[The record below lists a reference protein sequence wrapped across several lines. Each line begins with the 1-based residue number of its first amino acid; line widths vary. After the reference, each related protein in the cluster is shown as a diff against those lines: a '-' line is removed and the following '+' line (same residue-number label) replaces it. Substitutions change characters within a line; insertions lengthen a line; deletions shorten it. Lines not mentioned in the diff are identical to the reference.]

1 MGARESSPQMAF
13 QEPINC
19 TKCACLAGDRCTFHD
34 VELDNPAFTLCAHF
48 RAPGED
54 PDTMVH
60 QHPELQELSP
70 DWIYEIDPTG
80 EVLPLLQTARRRR
93 QSTRGTGRLNM
104 ALYGLPEVAPAH
116 AVDRADRFAGA
127 LLGLALGDALGFP
140 AEGRS
145 PAEVE
150 MIYGGPVTGLVG
162 RIGRRHRWPV
172 GQVTKDTQLTML
184 LAESLV
190 QEGGLDMDDWADRL
204 VRWLPSGLR
213 VGKSTIQAIEA
224 LQEGRHWSVSG
235 LDSNGAGAT
244 VRVVPLALLRHTDYG
259 KLRQE
264 AILQCMPTH
273 QAPKAYA
280 GTVLFATAVGALVNT
295 AHGQLKRAEFLQLL
309 DRAIRGIDVE
319 VNIRLHD
326 VSAMLADGLTPAQAM
341 ARLKTGGYVL
351 ECLPSALY
359 CFLYHAEQPEQAMV
373 AAANGGFDANSVA
386 AMVGAM
392 AGAYHGRRG
401 LPGAWVQELPVAQAI
416 AELAAGLEK
425 LAAAAVAAEAR

>member
-1 MGARESSPQMAF
+1 MAF
-13 QEPINC
+13 QVPINC
-19 TKCACLAGDRCTFHD
+19 TQCACLAGDHCTFHD
-34 VELDNPAFTLCAHF
+34 VELENPAFTLCAHF
-48 RAPGED
+48 REPGAD
-54 PDTMVH
+54 PETMQL

-80 EVLPLLQTARRRR
+80 DVTPLLQTARRRR

-104 ALYGLPEVAPAH
+104 ALYGLPEVTPPAE
-116 AVDRADRFAGA
+116 VDRPDRFAGA
-127 LLGLALGDALGFP
+127 MLGLGIGDALGFP

-150 MIYGGPVTGLVG
+150 MIYGGPLTGMIG

-172 GQVTKDTQLTML
+172 GQVTKDTQLAML

-190 QEGGLDMDDWADRL
+190 EEGGLDMDNLTDRL

-235 LDSNGAGAT
+235 LESNGSGAT
-244 VRVVPLALLRHTDYG
+244 VRVAPLALLHHADYG
-259 KLRQE
+259 LLRQD
-264 AILQCMPTH
+264 AILQSMPTH

-280 GTVLFATAVGALVNT
+280 GTVLFGTAIAALANTAAGAL
-295 AHGQLKRAEFLQLL
+295 KRSDLLQLL

-319 VNIRLHD
+319 MNIRLHD
-326 VSAMLADGLTPAQAM
+326 VSAMLAEGVEPTEAL
-341 ARLKTGGYVL
+341 RRIKTGGFVL
-351 ECLPSALY
+351 ECLPAALY
-359 CFLYHAEQPEQAMV
+359 CFMYHAEDAEAAML

-386 AMVGAM
+386 AMTGALV
-392 AGAYHGRRG
+392 GAYHGRQALPRAWAEALPTADG
-401 LPGAWVQELPVAQAI
+401 LI
-416 AELAAGLEK
+416 ALGEQLAA
-425 LAAAAVAAEAR
+425 LAAAREDAKAR

>member
-1 MGARESSPQMAF
+1 MAF

-48 RAPGED
+48 RTPGAD
-54 PDTMVH
+54 PDSMVH

-80 EVLPLLQTARRRR
+80 EVTPLLQTVRRRR
-93 QSTRGTGRLNM
+93 QSTRGTGRLNP
-104 ALYGLPEVAPAH
+104 ALYGLPEVDQPAT
-116 AVDRADRFAGA
+116 VDRGDRFAGA
-127 LLGLALGDALGFP
+127 MLGMGLGDALGFP

-145 PAEVE
+145 PAEIE
-150 MIYGGPVTGLVG
+150 MIYGGPLTGMVG

-172 GQVTKDTQLTML
+172 GQVTKDTQLVMV
-184 LAESLV
+184 LAESLID
-190 QEGGLDMDDWADRL
+190 EGALDMDDFAERL

-213 VGKSTIQAIEA
+213 AGKSTVQAVEA

-235 LDSNGAGAT
+235 LESNGAGAT
-244 VRVVPLALLRHTDYG
+244 VRVVPLALVRHGDYG
-259 KLRQE
+259 RLRQE

-273 QAPKAYA
+273 QSPKAYA
-280 GTVLFATAVGALVNT
+280 ATVLFATAVSALVNT
-295 AHGQLKRAEFLQLL
+295 PAGTLKRSDFLQLL

-326 VSAMLADGLTPAQAM
+326 MSSMLGDGLAPAEALG
-341 ARLKTGGYVL
+341 RLKTGGFVM

-359 CFLYHAEQPEQAMV
+359 CFLFHADDPEQALL
-373 AAANGGFDANSVA
+373 AAANGGFDSNSVA
-386 AMVGAM
+386 GMVGAL
-392 AGAYHGRRG
+392 AGAYHGRSG
-401 LPGAWVQELPVAQAI
+401 LPEAMVRELTVAPALL
-416 AELAAGLEK
+416 ELAAKLEA
-425 LAAAAVAAEAR
+425 LAAAADAAKAR